1 MASTTTL
8 TVSESSEVL
17 RMKIQTK
24 TLAIALATAAVA
36 GGAQAAIDSD
46 GGTVPFSGTG
56 DGELFFSAI
65 SRTDQRSITVDLGVS
80 ASALRANPA
89 AGFSQTYAPL
99 ASFLST
105 ATGPVLFNVG
115 AISNVDLNAGADPAS
130 WGILTTASS
139 PVGQL
144 LGTDINQIN
153 AAMSN
158 AGNFLFN
165 VNLKAGNNSVALNN
179 IVVETNTASGA
190 YHDGGFW
197 GQTWGGA
204 MPFSTEDLATRSLPF
219 YFLTLDLDADPS
231 AGISKGVNVLD
242 GYAWTVSAD
251 GTVKYARPAASVV
264 PLPAGLWLLGAGF
277 VGLLGLGRGRDA

>member
-1 MASTTTL
+1 MSIKAAS
-8 TVSESSEVL
+8 
-17 RMKIQTK
+17 
-24 TLAIALATAAVA
+24 LAAAAALAMAVVA
-36 GGAQAAIDSD
+36 GGAQAAISTD

-80 ASALRANPA
+80 ASAFRANPA

-99 ASFLST
+99 ASFLSA
-105 ATGPVLFNVG
+105 ATGPVFFNVG
-115 AISNVDLNAGADPAS
+115 AISNVNLNGGADPAS
-130 WGILTTASS
+130 WGVLTTASS

-165 VNLKAGNNSVALNN
+165 VNSRAGNSDVALNN

-204 MPFSTEDLATRSLPF
+204 MPFVTEARVGADLAL
-219 YFLTLDLDADPS
+219 YFVTLDLDADPN
-231 AGISKGVNVLD
+231 AGISKGVNVLE
-242 GYAWTVSAD
+242 GGFWSVAAD
-251 GTVKYARPAASVV
+251 GTVKYAAEPPAV
-264 PLPAGLWLLGAGF
+264 PLPGAAWLLGGALLGGLGF
-277 VGLLGLGRGRDA
+277 VRRRSG